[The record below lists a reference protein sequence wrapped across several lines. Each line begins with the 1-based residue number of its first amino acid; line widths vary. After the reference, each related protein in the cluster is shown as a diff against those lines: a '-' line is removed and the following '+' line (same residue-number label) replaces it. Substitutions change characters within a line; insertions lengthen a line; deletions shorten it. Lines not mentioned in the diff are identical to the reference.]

1 MQVLTFAVAFNNPE
15 HTGRLNLDIYI
26 YIGTICSLS
35 SKRVLHVYDVHQR
48 TVSPFNSI
56 CGYVDYPFSS
66 PFAKFLIWLIGL
78 LKFMPSVVNAKDH
91 YRRTRHRKSK
101 NRRNETSMYVVE
113 SVYT

>member
-78 LKFMPSVVNAKDH
+78 LNHSCQAWLMLRIITVVRVIGRARIGEMKQVC
-91 YRRTRHRKSK
+91 
-101 NRRNETSMYVVE
+101 M
-113 SVYT
+113 